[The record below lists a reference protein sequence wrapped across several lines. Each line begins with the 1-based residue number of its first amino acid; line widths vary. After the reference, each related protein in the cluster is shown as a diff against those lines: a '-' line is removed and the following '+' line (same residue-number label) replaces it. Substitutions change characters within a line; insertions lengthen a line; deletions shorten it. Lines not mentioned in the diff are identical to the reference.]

1 MSDRELAD
9 TIAEWL
15 IVGLFVLS
23 LLVGFC
29 EIIAGLPETFP
40 LLIRAI
46 IGLVGMFYIFK
57 AYGCFFD
64 ALIYRDKKEK
74 ATHEFT
80 NGCKRVLL
88 GVFLLAIAS
97 CIHTNEKPSSY
108 QSSSTYVHEDYSRPT
123 REYSAHKQ
131 DYHPIEL
138 PKSYKP
144 VEVTAP
150 KLESLPPPLK
160 TDLPRYTPPLVD
172 NIPLPDKSLT
182 QVPVPLSD
190 SEREALIK
198 ALLAAHESDLKQREA
213 KLEAARKEPDAQ
225 SEPLRNNHAVEPTPT
240 APEPYYYP
248 EPAPYYYSE
257 PEPYYSES
265 TPYDAY
271 IALEQGR
278 SRTLA
283 PKLFSPRPIMPLP
296 AVAP

>member
-144 VEVTAP
+144 VEVTTP

-172 NIPLPDKSLT
+172 NIPLPDKALT
-182 QVPVPLSD
+182 QVPDPI
-190 SEREALIK
+190 AI
-198 ALLAAHESDLKQREA
+198 
-213 KLEAARKEPDAQ
+213 LENEDARKEFETKVEIARRQWEAYYEANQDKWEAELEVARKEMEARLEAYRETR
-225 SEPLRNNHAVEPTPT
+225 SIEPTPIVSE
-240 APEPYYYP
+240 PEPYYYP
-248 EPAPYYYSE
+248 EPAPDYYSE
-257 PEPYYSES
+257 PY
-265 TPYDAY
+265 
-271 IALEQGR
+271 
-278 SRTLA
+278 A
-283 PKLFSPRPIMPLP
+283 PKLFGN
-296 AVAP
+296 